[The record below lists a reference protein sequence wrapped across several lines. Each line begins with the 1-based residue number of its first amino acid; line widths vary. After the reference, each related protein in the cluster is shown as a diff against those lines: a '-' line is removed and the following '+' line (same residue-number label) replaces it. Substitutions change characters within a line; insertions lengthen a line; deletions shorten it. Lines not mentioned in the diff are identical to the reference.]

1 MSEAQEPVYDLES
14 VSKLIK
20 GKEGSDEED
29 EIIVEEEASSDSDN
43 DVVVEEDEQ
52 EADESSDTDDEGDLV
67 DVVVEEKPK
76 KKKKGFKRDK
86 RIEGLIKKNTKK
98 DSEIEELKKQIEV
111 LMQKDAERTN
121 KENEVTLSE
130 LEVKKREAFE
140 SSDYDEY
147 KKYEQAMNKI
157 QSSNQDM
164 SPQEIADYFKQ
175 KNPWYQV
182 DEARS
187 NVAEN
192 IHSKMINDPAYQHMS
207 IKQQLDLV
215 SQRVN
220 DMPQFKQNPYQAS
233 SPSEGAPLQR
243 PSTKVTRISRA
254 ELESVR
260 RMFPEL
266 DEKALRLRAKELVEA
281 VNKNQEQ

>member
-1 MSEAQEPVYDLES
+1 MSGEQEPVYDLES

-20 GKEGSDEED
+20 GKEGNDEAD
-29 EIIVEEEASSDSDN
+29 EIIVEEGLESDSDN

-52 EADESSDTDDEGDLV
+52 KTDEASDTDDEGDLV
-67 DVVVEEKPK
+67 DVVVEEKP

-111 LMQKDAERTN
+111 LMQKDAERTH

-147 KKYEQAMNKI
+147 KKYEQEMSKI

-220 DMPQFKQNPYQAS
+220 DMPQFKQNPYQSS

>member
-1 MSEAQEPVYDLES
+1 MSGEQEPVYDLES

-20 GKEGSDEED
+20 GKEGNDEAD
-29 EIIVEEEASSDSDN
+29 EIIVEEGLESDSDN

-52 EADESSDTDDEGDLV
+52 KTDEASDTDDEGDLV
-67 DVVVEEKPK
+67 DVVVEEKP

-111 LMQKDAERTN
+111 LMQKDAERTH

-147 KKYEQAMNKI
+147 KKYEQEMSKI

>member
-20 GKEGSDEED
+20 EKEGNDEED
-29 EIIVEEEASSDSDN
+29 EIIVEEGLESYSDN
-43 DVVVEEDEQ
+43 DVVDEEEEQ
-52 EADESSDTDDEGDLV
+52 ETDEESDTDDESDLV
-67 DVVVEEKPK
+67 DVVVEEKP

-98 DSEIEELKKQIEV
+98 DSEIDELKKQIEV

-147 KKYEQAMNKI
+147 KKHEQEMSKI

-164 SPQEIADYFKQ
+164 SPQQIADYFKQ

-207 IKQQLDLV
+207 IKQQLNLV

-220 DMPQFKQNPYQAS
+220 DMPQFKQNPYQSS

-243 PSTKVTRISRA
+243 PSTKVTRITRA

-266 DEKALRLRAKELVEA
+266 DDKALRLRAKELVEA

>member
-1 MSEAQEPVYDLES
+1 MSGEQEPVYDLES

-20 GKEGSDEED
+20 GKEGNDEAD
-29 EIIVEEEASSDSDN
+29 EIIVEEGLESDSDN

-52 EADESSDTDDEGDLV
+52 KTDEASDTDDEGDLV
-67 DVVVEEKPK
+67 DVVVEEKP

-111 LMQKDAERTN
+111 LMQKDAERTH

-147 KKYEQAMNKI
+147 KKYEQEMSKI

-220 DMPQFKQNPYQAS
+220 DMPQFKQNPYQSS

-243 PSTKVTRISRA
+243 PSKKVTRISRA

-260 RMFPEL
+260 MMFPEL

>member
-1 MSEAQEPVYDLES
+1 MSESQEPVYDLES

-20 GKEGSDEED
+20 EKEGNDEED
-29 EIIVEEEASSDSDN
+29 EIIVEEGLESDSDN
-43 DVVVEEDEQ
+43 DVVVEEDDQ
-52 EADESSDTDDEGDLV
+52 ETDEASDTDDESDLV
-67 DVVVEEKPK
+67 DVVVEEKP

-98 DSEIEELKKQIEV
+98 DSEIDELKKQIEL
-111 LMQKDAERTN
+111 LMQKDADRTN

-130 LEVKKREAFE
+130 LELKKREAFE

-147 KKYEQAMNKI
+147 KKYEQEMSKI

-220 DMPQFKQNPYQAS
+220 DMPQFKQNPYQSS

-266 DEKALRLRAKELVEA
+266 DDKALRLRAKELVEA

>member
-20 GKEGSDEED
+20 EKEGNDEED

-52 EADESSDTDDEGDLV
+52 ETDEAPDTDDEGDLV
-67 DVVVEEKPK
+67 DVVVDEKPK

-130 LEVKKREAFE
+130 LEIKKREAFE

-147 KKYEQAMNKI
+147 KKYEQAMSKI

-192 IHSKMINDPAYQHMS
+192 IHSKMINDPSYQHMS